1 MTLHTAKGLEFNYVF
16 IVGMEEKIF
25 PSYKSVVSGG
35 AKEMEEERRLCYVGI
50 TRAKNNLYFTCAKH
64 RTIFGSTS
72 YNAMSRFVEE
82 IPEEVEENKYCYTPE
97 KGFYINEN
105 WKEPVDPQEI
115 ETRIS
120 LVEDAVN
127 SILGF

>member
-1 MTLHTAKGLEFNYVF
+1 MKVVVYNDNSIAA
-16 IVGMEEKIF
+16 IREEI
-25 PSYKSVVSGG
+25 SYQSNGNVVIDRGQ
-35 AKEMEEERRLCYVGI
+35 AIAEILVKKVYD
-50 TRAKNNLYFTCAKH
+50 
-64 RTIFGSTS
+64 
-72 YNAMSRFVEE
+72 VEE